1 MEVTKK
7 CVYSKWEEVNSLEC
21 FTNEREAR
29 EGARERKKMLKSRV
43 IYCLRTINQ
52 IFKGYV
58 SKAASPVRVFPPS
71 EDSEYSTMIKTRA
84 KCLPWKLTSKM
95 KYTLLSFQ

>member
-29 EGARERKKMLKSRV
+29 ERKKMLKSRE

-58 SKAASPVRVFPPS
+58 SIAPSPVRVFPPS
-71 EDSEYSTMIKTRA
+71 EDSEYSAMIKTRA
-84 KCLPWKLTSKM
+84 KCLPWKLTS
-95 KYTLLSFQ
+95 